1 MVAPGE
7 REMLVMFAGG
17 HLSCR
22 LANHARSSAWVVC
35 IDDGTEEPAMTEKPQ
50 ESMFRDDLLDLWYKD
65 AILYE
70 LDVETFADSNGDGIG
85 DFPGLTRR
93 LDYLSA
99 LGVTCLWLN
108 PFFPSPN
115 RDDGYDIADFYSIDP
130 RLGSLGDFVEFMHLA
145 RERGIRVLA
154 DLVVNHTSDQHPWF
168 QAARKDPHSPYRD
181 YYLWSKEE
189 PQDRFQGVIFP
200 GRQKE
205 VWTYDDVAGAWYFH
219 RFFSFQ
225 PDLNIANSKVREE
238 IRKIMGFWI
247 QLGVSGFRVDAAPFL
262 IEQPDVDREL
272 RELREFLS
280 WRCGDAILLAE
291 ANVPLDRILFYF
303 GDGTKMHMLFNFLAN
318 QYLFAALAT
327 ADAGPLREVYSQ
339 FPPLPPT
346 AQWANFLRNHDECDL
361 GRLPDDLRQQVYDR
375 LGRDERAQIFDRG
388 LRRRVAPMFENDQ
401 RRIRLANSLM
411 FSLPGTPVLRYG
423 DDIGM
428 GDDLDLEG
436 RSSVRT
442 PMQWSNR
449 KSAGFSS
456 AEENA
461 LVRPVIGQGEYGYQ
475 HVNVEDQR
483 RKTDSQL
490 HWMQELV
497 RVRKECPEIGRGQ
510 FSLLETADRSV
521 LVHRFDWSR
530 QTVIIA
536 HNLADRPAQFQVA
549 LSSGDWLIDLFGGER
564 FQELPA
570 DKPHD
575 LEPYGFRWLRLR
587 GAGME
592 LH

>member
-1 MVAPGE
+1 
-7 REMLVMFAGG
+7 
-17 HLSCR
+17 
-22 LANHARSSAWVVC
+22 
-35 IDDGTEEPAMTEKPQ
+35 
-50 ESMFRDDLLDLWYKD
+50 MFRGDLLDLWYKD

-70 LDVETFADSNGDGIG
+70 LDVETFADSNGDGVG
-85 DFPGLTRR
+85 DFPGLMRR

-108 PFFPSPN
+108 PFFPTPN
-115 RDDGYDIADFYSIDP
+115 RDDGYDISDFYNIDQ

-168 QAARKDPHSPYRD
+168 QAARQDPKSPYRD
-181 YYLWSKEE
+181 YYQWSKEE
-189 PQDRFQGVIFP
+189 PKDRFEGVVFP

-205 VWTYDDVAGAWYFH
+205 TWTYDKVAGEWYFH
-219 RFFSFQ
+219 RFYSFQ
-225 PDLNIANSKVREE
+225 PDLNIANPKVRDE

-247 QLGVSGFRVDAAPFL
+247 ELGVSGFRVDAAPFL
-262 IEQPDVDREL
+262 IEQPHVDQEL

-327 ADAGPLREVYSQ
+327 DDARHLRDVYSQ
-339 FPPLPPT
+339 LPPLPPT
-346 AQWANFLRNHDECDL
+346 GQWANFLRNHDECDL
-361 GRLPDDLRQQVYDR
+361 GRLPDDLRQKVYDR
-375 LGRDERAQIFDRG
+375 LGRDERATIFHRG
-388 LRRRVAPMFENDQ
+388 LRRRVAPMLENDE
-401 RRIRLANSLM
+401 RRIRLAHSLM

-423 DDIGM
+423 DEIGM
-428 GDDLDLEG
+428 GDNLELQG
-436 RSSVRT
+436 RGSVRT

-449 KSAGFSS
+449 KSAGFST
-456 AEENA
+456 ADENQ
-461 LVRPVIGQGEYGYQ
+461 LVRPVINGGNYGYQ
-475 HVNVEDQR
+475 KINVADQR
-483 RKTDSQL
+483 RDLDSQL

-497 RVRKECPEIGRGQ
+497 RVRKECPEIGRGA
-510 FSLLETADRSV
+510 FSLLDSDDDAV
-521 LVHRFDWSR
+521 LLHRFDWS
-530 QTVIIA
+530 QGTVIIA
-536 HNLADRPAQFQVA
+536 HNLADRPARFRV
-549 LSSGDWLIDLFGGER
+549 SVDDGDQLVDLFGGQR

-570 DKPHD
+570 NEPHE
-575 LEPYGFRWLRLR
+575 LEPYGFRWLRLS
-587 GAGME
+587 GEQFE